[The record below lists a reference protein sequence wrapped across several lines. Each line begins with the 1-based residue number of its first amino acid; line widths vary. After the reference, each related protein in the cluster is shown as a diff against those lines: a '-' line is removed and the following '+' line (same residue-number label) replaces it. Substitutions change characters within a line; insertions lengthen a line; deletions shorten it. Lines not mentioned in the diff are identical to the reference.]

1 MKPRRYFHYLC
12 ILLLLVAQHSALAHA
27 TWHAAGRAGDD
38 AHAHAAHEHAHDHAH
53 DHAGDHAGDH
63 AHDHNKPAGNGH
75 ANLCAFDL
83 TFGQLL
89 GGAHG
94 TCALPIVADLPA
106 SIASYVFNPRL
117 GTEAVRALSR
127 GPPPRL

>member
-1 MKPRRYFHYLC
+1 MTPRRYFHYLC

-27 TWHAAGRAGDD
+27 TWHALGHDEAHAGD
-38 AHAHAAHEHAHDHAH
+38 AHAAHEHHAH
-53 DHAGDHAGDH
+53 EHAGDDAQDHHSPADSRHA
-63 AHDHNKPAGNGH
+63 A
-75 ANLCAFDL
+75 LCAFDL

-94 TCALPIVADLPA
+94 SCALPIVAELPA
-106 SIASYVFNPRL
+106 SIATYVFNPRL
-117 GTEAVRALSR
+117 GTEAVPALSR

>member
-1 MKPRRYFHYLC
+1 MKPRRQFHYLC
-12 ILLLLVAQHSALAHA
+12 ILLLLIAQQSALSHA
-27 TWHAAGRAGDD
+27 TWHALGHDKAHAGDT
-38 AHAHAAHEHAHDHAH
+38 HAHAGHSHDPSETASHHH
-53 DHAGDHAGDH
+53 DEPVGG
-63 AHDHNKPAGNGH
+63 GH

-94 TCALPIVADLPA
+94 AWALPIVAELPG
-106 SIASYVFNPRL
+106 SIATHSFKPRL
-117 GTEAVRALSR
+117 GTEAVPALSR

>member
-1 MKPRRYFHYLC
+1 MKPRRHFPYLC
-12 ILLLLVAQHSALAHA
+12 ILLLLIAQQSALAHA
-27 TWHAAGRAGDD
+27 TWHAAGRAQAHAGDT
-38 AHAHAAHEHAHDHAH
+38 HAHAAHERSDEHASDHAH
-53 DHAGDHAGDH
+53 DHDE
-63 AHDHNKPAGNGH
+63 PAGGH

-94 TCALPIVADLPA
+94 ACALPIVADLPA
-106 SIASYVFNPRL
+106 SIATYVFNPRL
-117 GTEAVRALSR
+117 GTEAVPALSR